1 MYRLYK
7 IFGSPMHGASTE
19 KVNCAEKFPIEFE
32 TKENTMQLKFPQI
45 GEILENSHINEF
57 ALSFIYEKGN
67 IILRNSQ
74 AWRDYIKSLKAASYE
89 K

>member
-1 MYRLYK
+1 MLNND
-7 IFGSPMHGASTE
+7 E
-19 KVNCAEKFPIEFE
+19 VLEKFPIEFE